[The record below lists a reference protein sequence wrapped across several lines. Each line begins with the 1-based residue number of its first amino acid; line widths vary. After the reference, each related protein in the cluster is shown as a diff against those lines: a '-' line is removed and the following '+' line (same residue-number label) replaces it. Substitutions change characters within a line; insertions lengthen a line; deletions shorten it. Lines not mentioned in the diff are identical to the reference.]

1 MLFYCICFLFYR
13 MKLMCFAYHLS
24 SFLLIFCPFNF
35 IFPLV
40 PIVSF
45 CSYIILIMSKK
56 WILSINLL
64 FLKGNSK
71 AKLFSFFEF
80 YFVVS
85 KQKFSPTHPGY
96 QILKN
101 FPTPSLFQLLHL
113 LTFEEFS
120 TPLQLFQPPPFH
132 PHSFC

>member
-1 MLFYCICFLFYR
+1 MLFYCMCFLFYR
-13 MKLMCFAYHLS
+13 MKLMCFAYHLN
-24 SFLLIFCPFNF
+24 SFLLIFCPFSF
-35 IFPLV
+35 VFPLV
-40 PIVSF
+40 PIASF
-45 CSYIILIMSKK
+45 CSYLILIMSKK
-56 WILSINLL
+56 MNFIHK
-64 FLKGNSK
+64 FVVLKGNSN
-71 AKLFSFFEF
+71 AKLFGFFAF

-120 TPLQLFQPPPFH
+120 TPLQLFQPPPFR
-132 PHSFC
+132 PPSFC